1 MLLGRRLVKILDS
14 YIICKG
20 EINRS
25 DFINYITNDRLW
37 PRINYYLVYRKEMFK
52 RRINNIIDDCIA
64 YEFIMEEKEKLKV
77 IKKGRDYIKLL
88 GFFEEFLKRRKRTV
102 VNIISLVI
110 SLLIAYLIAHFG
122 KFCE

>member
-25 DFINYITNDRLW
+25 DFINYVTNDRLW
-37 PRINYYLVYRKEMFK
+37 PRINYYLVYQEEMFK
-52 RRINNIIDDCIA
+52 RRTNNTIDDCIA
-64 YEFIMEEKEKLKV
+64 YKFIAEEKEKLKV
-77 IKKGRDYIKLL
+77 TEKGRDYIKLL

-102 VNIISLVI
+102 VSVISLVV

-122 KFCE
+122 KFLE